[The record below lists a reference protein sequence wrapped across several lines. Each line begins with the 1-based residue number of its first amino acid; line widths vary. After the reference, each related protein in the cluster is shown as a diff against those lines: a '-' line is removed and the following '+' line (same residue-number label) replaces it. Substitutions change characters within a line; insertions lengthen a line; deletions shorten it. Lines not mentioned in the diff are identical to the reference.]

1 MASINFTIPDAQI
14 NRVINALCTKYGYQ
28 DNIITNTDPPEISP
42 NPESKAQFSKRM
54 ISEVIRS
61 LVLDVE
67 KQSAIDAV
75 PKVDVT

>member
-1 MASINFTIPDAQI
+1 MANINFTIPDAQI
-14 NRVINALCTKYGYQ
+14 NRVINALCIKYGYQ
-28 DNIITNTDPPEISP
+28 DQILISTDPPVFDV

-54 ISEVIRS
+54 IGEVIKG

-67 KQSAIDAV
+67 KQAAIDAV